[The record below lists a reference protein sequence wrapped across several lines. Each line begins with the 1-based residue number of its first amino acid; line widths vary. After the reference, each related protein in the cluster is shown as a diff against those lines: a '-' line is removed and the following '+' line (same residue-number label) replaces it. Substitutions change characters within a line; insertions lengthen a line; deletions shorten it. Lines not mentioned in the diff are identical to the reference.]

1 VDNQFW
7 LWTYLQNW
15 LYIVKPTGETHILHH
30 LWSLAVEEQ
39 FYILWPIAIYI
50 IRKPKYL
57 LAFIITILVAVL
69 VIRCLVWIN
78 HYEDLAYFNLYTFS
92 RIDGICIGCMLALL
106 QKINSRFLTRH
117 MSTLVLFFAGL
128 NFVFYFINRY
138 YQFSFPYLALVGFTT
153 FAMLFGLLV
162 YEAVKAENKLINTI
176 FNWQVLKFF
185 GKISYGFYIFH
196 WPVYVML
203 FPVALEWSS
212 RILPASSFA
221 NAQQIVSSIICTA
234 VAVCISVVS
243 YRFFE
248 MPFLKLKNRFN

>member
-1 VDNQFW
+1 MADR
-7 LWTYLQNW
+7 Y
-15 LYIVKPTGETHILHH
+15 
-30 LWSLAVEEQ
+30 
-39 FYILWPIAIYI
+39 YI
-50 IRKPKYL
+50 IRKPQYL

-162 YEAVKAENKLINTI
+162 YEAVKAENKLINTHFQLAGVEI
-176 FNWQVLKFF
+176 FWQNFLRVLYHSLACLRHA
-185 GKISYGFYIFH
+185 IPIA
-196 WPVYVML
+196 M
-203 FPVALEWSS
+203 EWSS
-212 RILPASSFA
+212 YLLPASSFT

-234 VAVCISVVS
+234 AAVCISVVS
-243 YRFFE
+243 YQFF
-248 MPFLKLKNRFN
+248 